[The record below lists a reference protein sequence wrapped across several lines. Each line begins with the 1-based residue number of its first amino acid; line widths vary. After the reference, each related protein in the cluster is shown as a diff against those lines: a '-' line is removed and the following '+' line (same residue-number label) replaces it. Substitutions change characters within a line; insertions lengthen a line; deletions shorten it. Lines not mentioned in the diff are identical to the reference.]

1 MAITSI
7 DRKGSKVGNLFT
19 SNSNGTYFSLSKKH
33 VSESDWGNVDFEKMQ
48 GVEGVALLNEVTNPN
63 DVNQGKKKILRS
75 LITVDNGRYFFF
87 DACQVQCVDVIINTY
102 CVDLY

>member
-1 MAITSI
+1 MAINSI

-75 LITVDNGRYFFF
+75 QITVDNGKQMF
-87 DACQVQCVDVIINTY
+87 VPTS
-102 CVDLY
+102 